1 MVRRGSPVRVRRW
14 ASKAYQAEGEGCVA
28 STRVLRVIAPAAA
41 GCLITIVAITPSLAA
56 EQESPQRPQLPR
68 DFRGVGRY
76 IVPDLNEN
84 VPFTWQG
91 KDGDSQM
98 TAGGPKDRIW
108 FENLIYRGT
117 LYTITYEWPGLKEEE
132 KAKCV
137 AFGGLDRDWLN
148 GTLLKTSRYVGKEV
162 LQGTP
167 NRHVNHWRAG
177 LVFLQDIQPDPG
189 QPLFPRIPA
198 MVADIYVSQEDPT
211 KWWKVLQFGV
221 QTRLTPHW
229 MSGSRWIRSA
239 LRPERS
245 RFRQSA
251 GRSSRPHKLLSGFS
265 AISSGPSWVLKEVG
279 LGPWGRRRAVVEVPL
294 RGLPRKR
301 YTGLARPS
309 SAAGEPGGAA
319 LDEGHHAL
327 RPILGLKQLDH
338 VLVESRRRRLVSV
351 RQGPLG

>member
-1 MVRRGSPVRVRRW
+1 
-14 ASKAYQAEGEGCVA
+14 VA
-28 STRVLRVIAPAAA
+28 STRVLRLIAPVAV
-41 GCLITIVAITPSLAA
+41 GCLIAIVAITPSLAA
-56 EQESPQRPQLPR
+56 EPDKKPPQMPQLPR

-108 FENLIYRGT
+108 FENLIYRGA

-167 NRHVNHWRAG
+167 NRYVNHWRAG

-221 QTRLTPHW
+221 QN
-229 MSGSRWIRSA
+229 A
-239 LRPERS
+239 LDP
-245 RFRQSA
+245 
-251 GRSSRPHKLLSGFS
+251 
-265 AISSGPSWVLKEVG
+265 
-279 LGPWGRRRAVVEVPL
+279 
-294 RGLPRKR
+294 
-301 YTGLARPS
+301 
-309 SAAGEPGGAA
+309 A
-319 LDEGHHAL
+319 LDEWFEMDTFSPKAGKVTLPPECRKVQPTAQTLERILRDLLRSLLGGH
-327 RPILGLKQLDH
+327 RSRGWPLGLMP
-338 VLVESRRRRLVSV
+338 
-351 RQGPLG
+351 GPSGG